1 MENKKQR
8 RESFERYAKDAFAE
22 HILTPEQTEGPVKMW
37 LCHKPGM
44 GMYHFRVIS
53 APGMLTVYGDIG
65 DNILAASDK
74 DLIPWLRSAV
84 KSPDYLMGKIVGARK
99 RAEFIEGEVEEMFD
113 WMLKCAGYDPTLTG
127 EKAKEQ
133 EEDSCI
139 KATRKVIED
148 TKENRNY
155 DYDDRFGHSFCEAF
169 HEAGGDSETMDCL
182 FDYDSDTL
190 WTLGCLRKFIELL
203 DKENK

>member
-1 MENKKQR
+1 
-8 RESFERYAKDAFAE
+8 
-22 HILTPEQTEGPVKMW
+22 
-37 LCHKPGM
+37 
-44 GMYHFRVIS
+44 
-53 APGMLTVYGDIG
+53 
-65 DNILAASDK
+65 LAASDK